1 MIDPSRLM
9 ENYQTVEEFGARVL
23 QNFSEAIDIEFPPN
37 TNVYFIYLLN
47 SVLN

>member
-37 TNVYFIYLLN
+37 TNVLLN
-47 SVLN
+47 IYIILYYY